1 MDADRRE
8 VALLQQSVELSS
20 TSDRLDEDADLVELE
35 LVEQVVE
42 LPVLL
47 LLLELEEVL
56 LETVQGQLC
65 LVIDVDLERLA
76 SALAHS
82 GVESN
87 SHFA

>member
-1 MDADRRE
+1 MDADGRE